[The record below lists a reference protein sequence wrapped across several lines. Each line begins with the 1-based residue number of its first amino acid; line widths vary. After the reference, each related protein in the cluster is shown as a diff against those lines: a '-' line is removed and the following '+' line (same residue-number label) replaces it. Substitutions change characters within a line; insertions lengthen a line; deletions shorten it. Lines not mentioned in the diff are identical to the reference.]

1 MNPLLAAFGVTVAC
15 TVAGRMAG
23 RYFGHDTLG
32 TIGGLAVGLYAGNA
46 VGNALAPKAD
56 AIAPNAVKERQVE
69 RAAEKPAEKPA
80 EFTPAVP
87 FIGWSNNAAAQ
98 NAAKVARGR
107 SGWRV
112 AQRRESSAR
121 QGQSALANA
130 FYGFAAPLAG
140 TSDTY
145 AREVETP
152 EQSRSRQTT
161 IVVHNRR

>member
-98 NAAKVARGR
+98 NAAKVARSSGR
-107 SGWRV
+107 M

-121 QGQSALANA
+121 QRQSALANA

-161 IVVHNRR
+161 INVRTRR

>member
-1 MNPLLAAFGVTVAC
+1 
-15 TVAGRMAG
+15 MAG

-56 AIAPNAVKERQVE
+56 AMP
-69 RAAEKPAEKPA
+69 AEKPAEKPA
-80 EFTPAVP
+80 ESTPAVP

-98 NAAKVARGR
+98 NAANTPAAPSIGWSNNAAARNAAKVARGR

-112 AQRRESSAR
+112 AQRRESSA
-121 QGQSALANA
+121 
-130 FYGFAAPLAG
+130 P
-140 TSDTY
+140 Y

>member
-1 MNPLLAAFGVTVAC
+1 MSVVPIIAAINAFAVC

-23 RYFGHDTLG
+23 RYLGHETLG
-32 TIGGLAVGLYAGNA
+32 TIGGAAAGLWAGNLI
-46 VGNALAPKAD
+46 GNALSPAPD
-56 AIAPNAVKERQVE
+56 AIAPNVVKEGQVE

-87 FIGWSNNAAAQ
+87 FIGWSSNAAAQ
-98 NAAKVARGR
+98 NAAKVARSSGR
-107 SGWRV
+107 M
-112 AQRRESSAR
+112 AQRRDSSAR
-121 QGQSALANA
+121 QRQSALANA
-130 FYGFAAPLAG
+130 FYGLAAPLAG

-161 IVVHNRR
+161 TNVRTRR